1 MIFQLKINVVFSSIK
16 IIKIFGCFKILKLF
30 PSLLYYCYYVGV
42 I

>member
-1 MIFQLKINVVFSSIK
+1 MIFQLKKNVVFSSIK